1 MIATLWG
8 LTKRGLPL
16 YDVRDMITPQH
27 LVAVIDY
34 GSQYTQLIVRRV
46 RELGFLAKL
55 YTPEELGEVV
65 EPGAIILS
73 GGPRSTSEPDAPD
86 IDFAKLTSFNVPV
99 LGVCY
104 GMQLLNIKTGG
115 TVRPSNK
122 REYGPAAL
130 LPEPDCKLFKGVSAS
145 SQVWMSHS
153 DTVDHLAA
161 DCQVIARN
169 SEGVPVALQWG
180 DSMFGIQFHPE
191 VTHSHEGRAILRN
204 FLDCAPKLAPFD
216 IGDFKRELIA
226 EIQQKVGER
235 QVVCGVSGGVDST
248 VLAVLLHE
256 AGVRARFIFVD
267 NGLLRKNEAQEVQQ
281 NFHRMG
287 VDIETVDASERFLE
301 ALKGETAP
309 EKKRRIIGSL
319 FIDVFWEAVGNAEML
334 AQGTLYPDVI
344 ESASNAKSKASVIK
358 THHNRVARVLELQRQ
373 GKVIEPL
380 AFLFKDEVRALGASM
395 GIPHDILW
403 RHPFP
408 GPGLAVRCPGE
419 VTKEKLDIIRDSDAI
434 FISTLRKWDWY
445 DKCWQAYAG
454 LIPVKTVGV
463 KGDER
468 SYEFATNLRAI
479 VSEDAMTAD
488 WVQLPY
494 DLLREVSNRILN
506 EVKGTNRVLYDVST
520 KPPASIEWE

>member
-1 MIATLWG
+1 M
-8 LTKRGLPL
+8 
-16 YDVRDMITPQH
+16 TPKH
-27 LVAVIDY
+27 IVAVIDY

-55 YTPEELGEVV
+55 YALEDLHEIS

-86 IDFAKLTSFNVPV
+86 IDFEWLTSFGVPV

-130 LPEPDCKLFKGVSAS
+130 VPDKLEGLYADMSPS

-153 DTVDHLAA
+153 DTVDHLA
-161 DCQVIARN
+161 DNCRVIARN
-169 SEGVPVALQWG
+169 SDGVPVSLQWG
-180 DSMFGIQFHPE
+180 EQMFGIQFHPE
-191 VTHSHEGRAILRN
+191 VTHSHEGRTILKN
-204 FLDCAPKLAPFD
+204 FLSYAKNLARFD
-216 IGDFKRELIA
+216 IGDFKRELIEDIRA
-226 EIQQKVGER
+226 KVGDK

-256 AGVRARFIFVD
+256 AGVNVRCIFVD
-267 NGLLRKNEAQEVQQ
+267 NGLLRKDEAKEVQA
-281 NFHRMG
+281 NFARMG
-287 VDIETVDASERFLE
+287 VEIETVDASERFLA
-301 ALKGETAP
+301 ALAGETAP
-309 EKKRRIIGSL
+309 EKKRRIIGNL
-319 FIDVFWEAVGNAEML
+319 FIDVFWDAVGDAEML

-358 THHNRVARVLELQRQ
+358 THHNRVERVLKMQEE

-380 AFLFKDEVRALGASM
+380 AFLFKDEVRELGASM
-395 GIPHDILW
+395 GISHDILW

-419 VTKEKLDIIRDSDAI
+419 VTKERLDIIRECDAI
-434 FISTLRKWDWY
+434 FIGTLRKWDWY

-494 DLLREVSNRILN
+494 DLLREASNRILN
-506 EVKGTNRVLYDVST
+506 EVSGINRVLFDVST